1 MIQLTAAS
9 IRYGE
14 KVLFEDLN
22 WLVTPQAR
30 IGIVG
35 ANGSGKT
42 TLLKIL
48 VGLETLDHGRIT
60 QQNNLRIGYLP
71 QDGLSLSGRTVFDE
85 CVAVFDEVLALE
97 SEQTEL
103 TEKMSSLDP
112 ESTEYSAVAKRY
124 QWVHDRYH
132 ALEGYSKEA
141 QVAAV
146 LAGLGFTKQ
155 DWNRKTD
162 EFSGG
167 WQMRIALAKL
177 LLEKPNLLL
186 LDEPTNHLDLET
198 RNWLE
203 GYLDKYPFAFILV
216 SHDRY
221 FIDATVKRIV
231 EIWNQTVHFYAGNYS
246 RYESLRQQRIEQ
258 VQAAYKNQ
266 QDQIRHLES
275 FINRFRY
282 KATKAVQVQSR
293 VKRLAKIERIEL
305 PEEESTVHF
314 RFPQPKASG
323 RIVMEFQHV
332 AKAYGPQE
340 VFSDLSFIIE
350 RRDRIALIGPNGAGK
365 STLIRLLAGDEPLT
379 RGQRIVGHNA
389 EVDYFAQ
396 DQYKELDPNV
406 SMFDDLAGLA
416 ARSGDSELRSLLGCF
431 LFSGDDVFKTI
442 SVLSG
447 GERNRYALA
456 RMLVKPSNFLLLDEP
471 TNHLDLRAKEVLLR
485 SLLDFSGTIVFVSHD
500 RYFIDKLATKVFS
513 VGDGGIEIFPGN
525 YEDYLWQTSRHR
537 ELAQQQR
544 ATANESLK
552 PPAGEVR
559 HGENSTNSRKK
570 AARMNPMQAE
580 RLRGQVAELEGEIS
594 GLESEVAELQLRLSE
609 SYKDHQRT
617 AEITVRMEQCRE
629 LIQAREQVWQEL
641 TAKLEANA

>member
-48 VGLETLDHGRIT
+48 AALEPLDQGRISR
-60 QQNNLRIGYLP
+60 QNNLRIGYLP

-97 SEQTEL
+97 GEQTQL

-112 ESTEYSAVAKRY
+112 ESAEYDAVAKRY

-141 QVAAV
+141 QAAAV
-146 LAGLGFTKQ
+146 LAGLGFSKL
-155 DWNRKTD
+155 DWNRKTE

-177 LLEKPNLLL
+177 LLEKPTLLL

-203 GYLDKYPFAFILV
+203 GYLEKYPFAFILV

-221 FIDATVKRIV
+221 FIDTTVKRIV
-231 EIWNQTVHFYAGNYS
+231 EIWNRKVHFYAGNYS
-246 RYESLRQQRIEQ
+246 RYESLRRQRIEQ
-258 VQAAYKNQ
+258 VKAAYKNQ

-293 VKRLAKIERIEL
+293 VKQLAKIERIEL

-332 AKAYGPQE
+332 AKAYGRQE
-340 VFSDLSFIIE
+340 VFSDLSFNIE

-379 RGQRIVGHNA
+379 HGQRIVGHNA

-396 DQYKELDPNV
+396 DQYKELDPKV

-442 SVLSG
+442 GVLSG

-485 SLLDFSGTIVFVSHD
+485 SLLDFTGTIVFVSHD

-513 VGDGGIEIFPGN
+513 VGDGGVEIFPGN
-525 YEDYLWQTSRHR
+525 YEDYLWQTKRRR
-537 ELAQQQR
+537 ELPEQQ
-544 ATANESLK
+544 ATASESLK
-552 PPAGEVR
+552 PPAVEVR
-559 HGENSTNSRKK
+559 QSESETNSRGK

-580 RLRGQVAELEGEIS
+580 RLRGQAAELEGEIS
-594 GLESEVAELQLRLSE
+594 RLESEVAELQQQLTE
-609 SYKDHQRT
+609 SYKDHQQT

-629 LIQAREQVWQEL
+629 RIQAREHAWEEL
-641 TAKLEANA
+641 TAKLEGNA

>member
-14 KVLFEDLN
+14 KVLFEGLD
-22 WLVTPQAR
+22 WLITPQAR

-48 VGLETLDHGRIT
+48 TGLEALDQGRISR
-60 QQNNLRIGYLP
+60 QKNLRIGYLP

-85 CVAVFDEVLALE
+85 CMAVFDEVLALE
-97 SEQTEL
+97 SEQNRL
-103 TEKMSSLDP
+103 AEKMSSLDP
-112 ESTEYSAVAKRY
+112 TSTEYSAVAKRY

-132 ALEGYSKEA
+132 ALEGYSKAA
-141 QVAAV
+141 QVGAV
-146 LAGLGFTKQ
+146 LGGLGFTKQ
-155 DWNRKTD
+155 DWNRKTE

-203 GYLDKYPFAFILV
+203 GYLEQYPCAFILV
-216 SHDRY
+216 SHDRF
-221 FIDATVKRIV
+221 FIDATVKSII
-231 EIWNQTVHFYAGNYS
+231 EIWNRKVHFYTGNYS
-246 RYESLRQQRIEQ
+246 RYETLRQQRIEQ
-258 VQAAYKNQ
+258 VRAAYKNQ
-266 QDQIRHLES
+266 QDPIRHLES
-275 FINRFRY
+275 FISRFRY

-305 PEEESTVHF
+305 PEEESTVRF
-314 RFPQPKASG
+314 QFPQPKPGG
-323 RIVMEFQHV
+323 RIVIEFQQV
-332 AKAYGPQE
+332 AKTYGPQE
-340 VFSDLSFIIE
+340 VFSDLGFIIE

-379 RGQRIVGHNA
+379 GGQRIVGHNV

-396 DQYKELDPNV
+396 DQYKELDPHV
-406 SMFDDLAGLA
+406 SMFDDLARLA

-442 SVLSG
+442 GVLSG

-500 RYFIDKLATKVFS
+500 RYFIDRLASKIFS
-513 VGDGGIEIFPGN
+513 VGGGGVEIFPGN
-525 YEDYLWQTSRHR
+525 YEDYLWQTNRRR
-537 ELAQQQR
+537 ESPRPQR
-544 ATANESLK
+544 VTAGASLE
-552 PPAGEVR
+552 PPVGSVR
-559 HGENSTNSRKK
+559 HGEDSTNSRKK
-570 AARMNPMQAE
+570 ASRMNPMQAE
-580 RLRGQVAELEGEIS
+580 RLRGQVAELEAEIS
-594 GLESEVAELQLRLSE
+594 CLESEVVELQRRLSE
-609 SYKDHQRT
+609 SYKDHQR
-617 AEITVRMEQCRE
+617 AVEITARMEQCRE
-629 LIQAREQVWQEL
+629 RIQAREQAWEEL
-641 TAKLEANA
+641 TKKLEAQT